1 MGKLWF
7 KRKRYGWGWYPST
20 WEGWLVIGI
29 YLATTLGTIIYTNS
43 LNITEAQAAYTVLV
57 VMSIS
62 TLILISISYL
72 KGEPPKWQWGEE
84 KKERNSN

>member
-20 WEGWLVIGI
+20 LEGWLVIGI
-29 YLATTLGTIIYTNS
+29 YLAFTFGTIIYVNS
-43 LNITEAQAAYTVLV
+43 LDITETQVAYTVLV

-84 KKERNSN
+84 KNGKDS